1 MQVWRNF
8 YFDHCLNLTRRPDC
22 PQKCWRHQEKPTVR
36 CHSHCSH
43 AELHG
48 VLYNCNCRLKCSD
61 KFTSSETDDL
71 FNSFFALSS
80 EAQKVLLTSC
90 FKSFQP
96 KVVSSGAFR
105 HRKLSF
111 QYFVKSGM
119 PNHQVCKTALKA
131 LFQVTKGKLD
141 CIAKR
146 IMQGSQNV
154 PSQQGR
160 HMNRPNRISATTRQQ
175 VMDHIKLYPTES
187 SHYSRSRNPHTA
199 RF

>member
-1 MQVWRNF
+1 MISSQALRQKT
-8 YFDHCLNLTRRPDC
+8 CLI
-22 PQKCWRHQEKPTVR
+22 H
-36 CHSHCSH
+36 
-43 AELHG
+43 
-48 VLYNCNCRLKCSD
+48 
-61 KFTSSETDDL
+61 
-71 FNSFFALSS
+71 FFALSS

-187 SHYSRSRNPHTA
+187 SHYSRSRNPHTGPVLEQKSWGAKSGLA
-199 RF
+199 RLTSPPGSGTH